1 MGLSDKGGEVIR
13 RRCHL
18 EEAILSQPVIE
29 IVDLTVAIDDRK
41 IFSGL
46 NLEVQALEKVSLV
59 GRSGSGKSTLLR
71 CLLGFVVP
79 TAGKIKIFGE
89 DVTAKSIWKLR
100 TRMAYVPQEPELS
113 NGSVTEILAKAF
125 TFGHNRALRD
135 NLQLVPELMERLLLP
150 ETLMDEDIS
159 ELSGGE
165 KQRIAMLMALL
176 LERDIMLLDEASS
189 ALDPESK
196 RATIRLLKEQQD
208 LTLLSVSHD
217 QEWLAISDRTVDLA
231 MLRKGEGE

>member
-1 MGLSDKGGEVIR
+1 MSQSVIEVI
-13 RRCHL
+13 
-18 EEAILSQPVIE
+18 
-29 IVDLTVAIDDRK
+29 DLTVAIDDQT

-46 NLEVQALEKVSLV
+46 NLAVREHEKVSLI

-79 TAGKIKIFGE
+79 NSGTLKIFGE
-89 DVTAKSIWKLR
+89 EVTARSIWKLR

-113 NGSVTEILAKAF
+113 RGRVKEVIEQAF
-125 TFGHNRALRD
+125 TFAHNRRQSGT
-135 NLQLVPELMERLLLP
+135 LQRVPEFMERLLLP
-150 ETLMDEDIS
+150 RKLLDEDIA

-165 KQRIAMLMALL
+165 KQRIAVLMALL

-196 RATIRLLKEQQD
+196 QAAISLLGEQD
-208 LTLLSVSHD
+208 RLTLLSVSHD
-217 QEWLAISDRTVDLA
+217 QEWLAISDRTVDLSG
-231 MLRKGEGE
+231 LQKGAGE